1 MGRGG
6 RTGVRPAVN
15 GDSGSPPEVDVVEYA
30 LLNGLVALRT
40 IAMSVGN
47 FVEGVNWPIVIGF
60 AAAAAIAWW
69 SMKPKGPYR

>member
-1 MGRGG
+1 
-6 RTGVRPAVN
+6 
-15 GDSGSPPEVDVVEYA
+15 VVEYA
-30 LLNGLVALRT
+30 LLNGLIALRT
-40 IAMSVGN
+40 VAMSVGN